1 MNSIL
6 RNVSWRC
13 VRVWQRNAT
22 IYLKTWQ
29 VNFMTPLLEP
39 LLFLFAFGFGLGQ
52 LLKTVSYNGT
62 EIRYL
67 VFIAPGILSTVIM
80 NYAFF
85 ETTYASFVR
94 MYYQKTYDA
103 ILATPLLVEDVVTG
117 ELLWGATKAM
127 IASLLMVVIVSFF
140 GLLQYPSALWIIPAS
155 FISGLLFASIGM
167 IFTGVVRQIDQ
178 FNFPFFLFI
187 TPMFLFS
194 GVFFPLTALP
204 VWTQKLALLLPL
216 THLVI
221 IIRQLAMNQ
230 VNSFFFTSLGVL
242 LVLTAV
248 CFILSLVIMKKRLV
262 K

>member
-13 VRVWQRNAT
+13 LRVWQRNASV
-22 IYLKTWQ
+22 YLKTWQ

-52 LLKTVSYNGT
+52 LLKTVSYNGV
-62 EIRYL
+62 EIKYL
-67 VFIAPGILSTVIM
+67 TFIAPGILSTVIM

-103 ILATPLLVEDVVTG
+103 ILATPLLVEDVITG
-117 ELLWGATKAM
+117 EILWGATKAM
-127 IASLLMVVIVSFF
+127 IASLLMVIIVSFF
-140 GLLQYPSALWIIPAS
+140 GLLQYPSALWIIPVS

-167 IFTGVVRQIDQ
+167 VFTGLVRMIEQ

-204 VWTQKLALLLPL
+204 TWTQKLALLLPL

-221 IIRQLAMNQ
+221 VIRQLAMNRLD
-230 VNSFFFTSLGVL
+230 SFFFVSLGVL
-242 LVLTAV
+242 LALTAAS
-248 CFILSLVIMKKRLV
+248 FILALVIMKKRLV